1 MKSLMEADFLR
12 WAEDHGLTV
21 DSRYPQSAILQFRPA
36 SDCVRFW
43 CIPDQPQRRPYFYS
57 SVLELARPWD
67 SCFVWRHLGS
77 WPNKDHIDP
86 HRVNDGVEF
95 ELLKGI
101 GIPCSTAGVL
111 NFQRDDLNHLI
122 SLLLVTSIFGWSV
135 GDDLYVVP
143 DNAQYVLKTDH
154 HGVIHVEFRNED
166 NVNTWTLKM
175 RERGFPLPD
184 DLPDETFKRPSW
196 MK

>member
-21 DSRYPQSAILQFRPA
+21 DPRYPQSARLQFRPA

-57 SVLELARPWD
+57 SVLELAGPWD

-86 HRVNDGVEF
+86 RRVNDGVEF

-101 GIPCSTAGVL
+101 GIPCGTAGVL

-122 SLLLVTSIFGWSV
+122 SLLLVTSIFGVSV

-166 NVNTWTLKM
+166 NVNAWTLKM
-175 RERGFPLPD
+175 SEGGFPLPD